1 MAAFQS
7 RTTTPAIRP
16 WAGGERQVYES
27 EGELS
32 DVRGLLEHSR
42 QFILGGKAAKWLED
56 TGPEAFDLVRST
68 MRQAKRCQ
76 DVIEKILNDYDADI
90 RPQVSTGEMG
100 EDGFV
105 TRDMTDLEFA
115 KHLAELL
122 TTATTATDK
131 AITMRNKVAT
141 GGVNIMAGAMLAVG
155 TAHARNTE
163 RSANPAPRKRYGAG
177 ARIEIQADAE
187 VVE

>member
-1 MAAFQS
+1 MEISQRGRS
-7 RTTTPAIRP
+7 TSQVRP
-16 WAGGERQVYES
+16 WAGGYRETQQG
-27 EGELS
+27 EGELQA
-32 DVRGLLEHSR
+32 GLLDHSR
-42 QFILGGKAAKWLED
+42 RFILGAKASRWLED
-56 TGPEAFDLVRST
+56 TGDEAFDLVRASMT
-68 MRQAKRCQ
+68 QAKRCQ

-100 EDGFV
+100 EDGFI

-163 RSANPAPRKRYGAG
+163 RSAHPAPRKRYGVD

-187 VVE
+187 VVGEA